1 MTRDM
6 AASVRQRLL
15 NRAQA
20 ERRQFNELLQRY
32 VLERFLYRLAESP
45 YARQFVL
52 KGAMM
57 LLAWHGPAARPTRD
71 IDLLGRMDSSIE
83 HLVDVMRAVCQ
94 AGVPDDGVQFDS
106 EHIQGEAI
114 TEDADYQGV
123 RVSLLA
129 RVGAAR
135 IYLHVDVG
143 FGDIVVPRA
152 EKVELPTLLDL
163 PAPVLQGY
171 SRESAIAEKL
181 HAMVQRGALN
191 SRMKDFY
198 DIWSLASRFDFDGPT
213 LVRAIQATFGHRQR
227 RLPTNIPALTP
238 EFALAADKQAQWKA
252 FVRRQ
257 PLPHEIPAFEEVVLM
272 LAEFLQP
279 ATGAAYENVVFDKHW
294 PPGGPWRN
302 TQGNGQYERR
312 A

>member
-1 MTRDM
+1 MTHNM

-15 NRAQA
+15 NHAHA
-20 ERRQFNELLQRY
+20 ENRQFNELLQRY
-32 VLERFLYRLAESP
+32 DLERFLYRLAESP

-57 LLAWHGPAARPTRD
+57 LLAWQGPAARPTRD

-83 HLVDVMRAVCQ
+83 HLVNVMRAVCRVE
-94 AGVPDDGVQFDS
+94 VPDDGVQFDS

-129 RVGAAR
+129 TIGAAR

-152 EKVELPTLLDL
+152 EKVELPTLLDF

-181 HAMVQRGALN
+181 HQWFN
-191 SRMKDFY
+191 
-198 DIWSLASRFDFDGPT
+198 T
-213 LVRAIQATFGHRQR
+213 VRSIAG
-227 RLPTNIPALTP
+227 
-238 EFALAADKQAQWKA
+238 
-252 FVRRQ
+252 
-257 PLPHEIPAFEEVVLM
+257 
-272 LAEFLQP
+272 
-279 ATGAAYENVVFDKHW
+279 
-294 PPGGPWRN
+294 
-302 TQGNGQYERR
+302 
-312 A
+312 